1 MGASFFLRRRARI
14 GTVVLA
20 PALTGARN
28 PIRSA
33 ADIRLARDAHVK
45 LKSRLPQPAARVQ

>member
-45 LKSRLPQPAARVQ
+45 LKSRLPTPAARVQ